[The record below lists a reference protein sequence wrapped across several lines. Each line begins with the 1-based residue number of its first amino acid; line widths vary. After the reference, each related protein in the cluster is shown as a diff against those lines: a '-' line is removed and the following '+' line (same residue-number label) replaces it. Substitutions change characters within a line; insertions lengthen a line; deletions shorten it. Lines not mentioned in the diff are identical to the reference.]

1 MSNLNALIPPLSFN
15 LTRSL
20 EISNADQTDYF
31 SQTKRIVEIPEEFS
45 EGISDWV

>member
-1 MSNLNALIPPLSFN
+1 MNALIPPLSFN

-20 EISNADQTDYF
+20 EISNADKTDYF
-31 SQTKRIVEIPEEFS
+31 NQAKRIVEIPEEFS